1 MFDMKRAKKYTR
13 GALCMTLPSAEPA
26 LYLKGSW
33 AGNPGKTVSEDLAF
47 FLAKGTGGETPNS
60 ERSEEV
66 AAFLSSGLSGLG
78 FGCQILPGPH
88 FTMSAGGGD
97 VYGCAPGGLTK
108 EDDTEP
114 LAYKRAFK
122 GNRIDE
128 IIRSYPG
135 VLTEAEKAGI
145 QFALSSLALKVDP
158 IWAYQ
163 LTENDELTPVET
175 VVNGKVES
183 VSTPSVGDWMVKQKA
198 GEVMVIKADKWDGFS
213 YVEID

>member
-13 GALCMTLPSAEPA
+13 GALCITLPSSEPA
-26 LYLKGSW
+26 MYLKGSW
-33 AGNPGKTVSEDLAF
+33 RGNPGKEVSENLAT
-47 FLAKGTGGETPNS
+47 FLAKGTSSESPTQ

-66 AAFLSSGLSGLG
+66 GTFLDSGLSGLG

-114 LAYKRAFK
+114 LAYKRAFA
-122 GNRIDE
+122 GNKIDE
-128 IIRSYPG
+128 FINSYPG
-135 VLTEAEKAGI
+135 VLTDAEKEGI
-145 QFALSSLALKVDP
+145 TLALGSLAFKVAP

-163 LTENDELTPVET
+163 LVEGDDLSPVVT
-175 VVNGKVES
+175 IVNGKEEAT
-183 VSTPSVGDWMVKQKA
+183 STPKVGDWMVKQKA
-198 GEVMVIKADKWDGFS
+198 GEVMVIPGNKWDGFS